1 MVERAGALAG
11 RGGPYSERGKVKTG
25 FHKKAVAGKGR
36 AAAGIG
42 ISVPYGLPPGA
53 TNPTFATTRQRFLK
67 ARSMT
72 QSVTPQEALIY
83 VMVTISAADA
93 SMSDA
98 ELMRIGDIVRT
109 LPAFREFNND
119 DILSVAQAASRV
131 LAEDGGLQKILDS
144 VADALPAKLH
154 DTAYAVAVEV
164 AASDLNV
171 RQEELRF
178 LQLLRDRLGLDKLTV
193 AAIERS
199 AQARF
204 RTL

>member
-1 MVERAGALAG
+1 
-11 RGGPYSERGKVKTG
+11 
-25 FHKKAVAGKGR
+25 
-36 AAAGIG
+36 
-42 ISVPYGLPPGA
+42 
-53 TNPTFATTRQRFLK
+53 
-67 ARSMT
+67 MT

-98 ELMRIGDIVRT
+98 ELLQIGDVVRT
-109 LPAFREFNND
+109 LPAFRDFNND
-119 DILSVAQAASRV
+119 ELLLVAQAA
-131 LAEDGGLQKILDS
+131 GKILGGDEGLS
-144 VADALPAKLH
+144 RMLDVVADALPEKLH
-154 DTAYAVAVEV
+154 DTAYAMAVEI

-178 LQLLRDRLGLDKLTV
+178 LQMLRDRLGLDKLTI

>member
-1 MVERAGALAG
+1 
-11 RGGPYSERGKVKTG
+11 
-25 FHKKAVAGKGR
+25 
-36 AAAGIG
+36 
-42 ISVPYGLPPGA
+42 
-53 TNPTFATTRQRFLK
+53 
-67 ARSMT
+67 MT

-98 ELMRIGDIVRT
+98 ELLQIGDVVRT
-109 LPAFREFNND
+109 LPAFRDFNND
-119 DILSVAQAASRV
+119 QILLVAQAAGKVLGGDEGLSRM
-131 LAEDGGLQKILDS
+131 LDV
-144 VADALPAKLH
+144 VADALPEKLH
-154 DTAYAVAVEV
+154 DTAYAMAVEI

-178 LQLLRDRLGLDKLTV
+178 LQMLRDRLGLDKLTI

>member
-1 MVERAGALAG
+1 
-11 RGGPYSERGKVKTG
+11 
-25 FHKKAVAGKGR
+25 
-36 AAAGIG
+36 
-42 ISVPYGLPPGA
+42 
-53 TNPTFATTRQRFLK
+53 
-67 ARSMT
+67 MT
-72 QSVTPQEALIY
+72 HSVTPQEALIY

-98 ELMRIGDIVRT
+98 ELLRIGDVVRT
-109 LPAFREFNND
+109 LPAFRTFNND
-119 DILSVAQAASRV
+119 DVILVAQAASGI
-131 LAEDGGLQKILDS
+131 LSGDDGLKKMLDV

-154 DTAYAVAVEV
+154 DTAYAAAVEV

-171 RQEELRF
+171 NQEELRF
-178 LQLLRDRLGLDKLTV
+178 LQMLRDRLGLDKLTV

>member
-1 MVERAGALAG
+1 
-11 RGGPYSERGKVKTG
+11 
-25 FHKKAVAGKGR
+25 
-36 AAAGIG
+36 
-42 ISVPYGLPPGA
+42 
-53 TNPTFATTRQRFLK
+53 
-67 ARSMT
+67 MT
-72 QSVTPQEALIY
+72 QSVTPQEALLY

-98 ELMRIGDIVRT
+98 ELLRIGDVVRT
-109 LPAFREFNND
+109 LPAFRDFNND
-119 DILSVAQAASRV
+119 DILLVAQAAGKV
-131 LAEDGGLQKILDS
+131 LAGDEGLSKTLDII
-144 VADALPAKLH
+144 ADALPEKLH
-154 DTAYAVAVEV
+154 DTAYAMAVEI

-178 LQLLRDRLGLDKLTV
+178 LQMLRDRLGLDKLTI